1 MLREMENGI
10 TILDDILAIS
20 YKAKW
25 LTLFG
30 GGGGGGSK
38 ITADGDCSHELKRR
52 LVLGRKVKDQPSSV
66 QSLSHVRFFVIP

>member
-52 LVLGRKVKDQPSSV
+52 FLLGRKVMTNLDSIFPS
-66 QSLSHVRFFVIP
+66 LHAK